1 MLRKDCENMCVKN
14 TKNLLVGVLIG
25 MAAGMCSC
33 CMMKNQK
40 KMKKK
45 AGRAVQAM
53 GDLIDDVKYMFK

>member
-1 MLRKDCENMCVKN
+1 MCVKN

-33 CMMKNQK
+33 CM
-40 KMKKK
+40 KKK

>member
-1 MLRKDCENMCVKN
+1 MCVKN